1 MTQPHALDKFGWHSR
16 GYLPHFDGGSIPQS
30 ITIRLFDSLP
40 DILLDRWS
48 YELSFNRPEQREA
61 ELRRRIEAHLDMGIG
76 SCWLADAQ
84 IAKLVQN
91 ALLHFDNQRYKLS
104 CWTIMPNHVHLI
116 ATPLPPFSL
125 TRIMHSLKS
134 FTANEAN
141 KVLCRRGT
149 FWMPDYFDRY
159 IRNQKHF
166 DAAVAYIKNN
176 PVKAGLC
183 KHAADWEFGSAWFR
197 AQSET

>member
-40 DILLDRWS
+40 HILLDRWS

-134 FTANEAN
+134 FTANETN

-159 IRNQKHF
+159 IRGSP
-166 DAAVAYIKNN
+166 Y
-176 PVKAGLC
+176 
-183 KHAADWEFGSAWFR
+183 ADGVEEQWIGGQRLATVLGAEAEQNYSPF
-197 AQSET
+197 AQSNFD